1 MDFDFRAAD
10 LSAAELEDNF
20 DFDYSVGEV
29 FVDSMETFR
38 RELLTPFKDKERHI
52 FYRGERVGGLNRPL
66 LPTMYRNKNALLK
79 EGQHCV
85 EVNADFLLEYYKS
98 CGSFF
103 DLYNTTFGTA
113 GKYRLYD
120 LCAFSQHYL
129 NDSPLIDFTKS
140 LYVALSFGLKEKTVF
155 TDDGILYAVEIED
168 LSSSYTTDKVV
179 AECWLNDFRV
189 HVYNF
194 DKNDTSPEVQA
205 LKKRVKRTSP
215 TGRLIDI
222 ATNDL
227 MKFQQG
233 VFLLLSDFNLV
244 NRLYLTKNVRNS
256 FKITKYILSKDIC
269 ADLVRMIAAETPW
282 YRFSQLLEIKDGIRS
297 AIRHN
302 ETSL

>member
-1 MDFDFRAAD
+1 MTFAQ
-10 LSAAELEDNF
+10 ENCPLEDNF

-29 FVDSMETFR
+29 FIDSMETFR
-38 RELLTPFKDKERHI
+38 RELLEPFRDKERHI

-66 LPTMYRNKNALLK
+66 LPTMYRNKSTLMRD
-79 EGQHCV
+79 GGHCV
-85 EVNADFLLEYYKS
+85 EVNADFLLDYYKS
-98 CGSFF
+98 YGSFF

-140 LYVALSFGLKEKTVF
+140 LYVALSFGLKEKTEFV
-155 TDDGILYAVEIED
+155 
-168 LSSSYTTDKVV
+168 VV
-179 AECWLNDFRV
+179 AECWLNDFKV
-189 HVYNF
+189 YVYNF
-194 DKNDTSPEVQA
+194 EKDDVSPEVQE
-205 LKKRVKRTSP
+205 LKQHVKRTSP
-215 TGRLIDI
+215 IGKLIDI

-244 NRLYLTKNVRNS
+244 NRLYLTKNVRSS

-269 ADLVRMIAAETPW
+269 ADLVEMIAEETPW
-282 YRFSQLLEIKDGIRS
+282 YRFSQLLEIKDGIQS

>member
-1 MDFDFRAAD
+1 MEFDIRTGE

-29 FVDSMETFR
+29 FIDSMETFR
-38 RELLTPFKDKERHI
+38 RELLEPFRDKERHI

-66 LPTMYRNKNALLK
+66 LPTMYRNKSTLMRD
-79 EGQHCV
+79 GGHCV
-85 EVNADFLLEYYKS
+85 EVNADFLLDYYKS
-98 CGSFF
+98 YGSFF

-140 LYVALSFGLKEKTVF
+140 LYVALSFGLKEKTEFV
-155 TDDGILYAVEIED
+155 
-168 LSSSYTTDKVV
+168 VV
-179 AECWLNDFRV
+179 AECWLNDFKV
-189 HVYNF
+189 YVYNF
-194 DKNDTSPEVQA
+194 EKDDVSPEVQE
-205 LKKRVKRTSP
+205 LKQHVKRTSP
-215 TGRLIDI
+215 IGKLIDI

-244 NRLYLTKNVRNS
+244 NRLYLTKNVRSS

-269 ADLVRMIAAETPW
+269 ADLVEMIAEETPW
-282 YRFSQLLEIKDGIRS
+282 YRFSQLLEIKDGIQS

>member
-1 MDFDFRAAD
+1 MEFDIRTGE

-29 FVDSMETFR
+29 FIDSMETFR
-38 RELLTPFKDKERHI
+38 RELLEPFRDKERHI

-66 LPTMYRNKNALLK
+66 LPTMYRNKSTLMRD
-79 EGQHCV
+79 GGHCV
-85 EVNADFLLEYYKS
+85 EVNADFLLDYYKS
-98 CGSFF
+98 YGSFF

-140 LYVALSFGLKEKTVF
+140 LYVALSFGLKEKTEFV
-155 TDDGILYAVEIED
+155 
-168 LSSSYTTDKVV
+168 VV
-179 AECWLNDFRV
+179 AECWLNDFKV
-189 HVYNF
+189 YVYNF
-194 DKNDTSPEVQA
+194 EKDDVFPEVQE
-205 LKKRVKRTSP
+205 LKQHVKRTSP
-215 TGRLIDI
+215 IGKLIDI

-244 NRLYLTKNVRNS
+244 NRLYLTKNVRSS

-269 ADLVRMIAAETPW
+269 ADLVEMIAEETPW
-282 YRFSQLLEIKDGIRS
+282 YRFSQLLEIKDGIQS